1 MPWKVPSLA
10 AKLGGSHEVL
20 LDETCLCFPRPGAR
34 LPPAACVPAT
44 GHRVYFSHEGQFPLP
59 CAERA
64 SWEEAKKLS
73 RNLET
78 EALVHF
84 FPLVSHLHFIVWF
97 LCAGDC
103 HEHAGEWD
111 SLVRLMV

>member
-1 MPWKVPSLA
+1 MKHALVSPDL
-10 AKLGGSHEVL
+10 
-20 LDETCLCFPRPGAR
+20 
-34 LPPAACVPAT
+34 VPA
-44 GHRVYFSHEGQFPLP
+44 SHLLPVFQPQAIGFTSHMRKFPLP